1 MGPVG
6 KITLVFNINPLLVV
20 FVAGFVLNEIIAIK
34 DILLTLVSFIGVW
47 CLCSFQNSIGQEK
60 YQHQT
65 FGIILAFIS
74 AVFTSCSTLVVKKMN
89 QKLHYLYAVFYA
101 GFSGFIIVYPVI
113 LLFPSLIH
121 FSQYSKSDCL
131 ILTLA
136 SITDTLGQI
145 FFSLALKYEDAA
157 KISPLLY
164 LTIVFGFVSDILLF
178 NYRFSFMEMVGT
190 LLVFIPIVF

>member
-1 MGPVG
+1 
-6 KITLVFNINPLLVV
+6 
-20 FVAGFVLNEIIAIK
+20 
-34 DILLTLVSFIGVW
+34 
-47 CLCSFQNSIGQEK
+47 
-60 YQHQT
+60 
-65 FGIILAFIS
+65 
-74 AVFTSCSTLVVKKMN
+74 MN

-178 NYRFSFMEMVGT
+178 NYRFSFMERVGT
-190 LLVFIPIVF
+190 LLVFIPIVFQIFLRLKP